1 MGRRIK
7 ITAAVLAAALLG
19 LTGTYGFFS
28 DTLKVTNH
36 IALGDVNIGLREF
49 EKKGGTE
56 VAYQGPETILPGAV
70 LSKIPRITNYAMPCW
85 VRARIIFE
93 NQSSGME
100 GLDDSMLSGFTKNW
114 VRRGEYYYYTEILK
128 KKESVDLFQSVTIP
142 ASWTEEHENQ
152 KLGIT
157 VQAEAIQAANFQPD
171 FSAMSP
177 WGNQTIQKCVHE
189 QDGTAVCSQEKTKL
203 SVEFNG
209 EAHRLMAVP
218 GDFFSNMGTAMPGDV
233 FEDSIAVS
241 NTTENEAEIFFRT
254 SVEGQNSRQKE
265 LLKGIRLKVY
275 LNEKQVYGGTL
286 DSPGLEKDH
295 SLGVYQPQQK
305 GSLKFALEIPEK
317 WDNAYALREAAVHW
331 IFTVNEKDGT
341 GDSEK
346 DVGTDSSFSDASV
359 KDPGGKAV
367 QNVKTGDI
375 SGIERAIFIFL
386 VSGAM
391 VPAVLIY
398 RKRRRKP

>member
-7 ITAAVLAAALLG
+7 IIAAVFAAALLG

-128 KKESVDLFQSVTIP
+128 KKESVDLFQSVIIP

-233 FEDSIAVS
+233 FEDSVAVS
-241 NTTENEAEIFFRT
+241 NTTKKEAEIFFRT
-254 SVEGQNSRQKE
+254 SVEGQDSRQKE

-275 LNEKQVYGGTL
+275 LNEKQVYSGTL
-286 DSPGLEKDH
+286 DSPGLEKNH

-331 IFTVNEKDGT
+331 IFTVNEKDGAEAA
-341 GDSEK
+341 EK
-346 DVGTDSSFSDASV
+346 DVDTDSSFSEASV
-359 KDPGGKAV
+359 KDSESKDV

-375 SGIERAIFIFL
+375 SGIERAIFIVL